1 MMTQVFIW
9 KKLYMQVIEH
19 TNNYFHISFTTA
31 SNLNK
36 LKNYMI
42 FCHLKLPW
50 APTQDKFLDFLQ
62 HDFSKLNLFQKTF
75 FIWMGGK
82 RVALARARRA
92 RTPIQVKKVFWKR
105 FSFEKSCCKKSRNL
119 SWVGA
124 HGSFKWQKCHV
135 IFEFV

>member
-9 KKLYMQVIEH
+9 KKLYIQVIEH

-36 LKNYMI
+36 LKNDMI

-75 FIWMGGK
+75 FTWMGV
-82 RVALARARRA
+82 RARWARASATRLP
-92 RTPIQVKKVFWKR
+92 PIQMKKAFWRR

-119 SWVGA
+119 SWVGVD
-124 HGSFKWQKCHV
+124 GSLKWQK
-135 IFEFV
+135 IM